1 MARSFAQ
8 LPGYEIITRIGK
20 GAGAV
25 IYQARAR
32 TSREIVAVKH
42 VVRHGP
48 DDDRFL
54 AQAELEHEVAS
65 KFDSPY
71 LRKCLE
77 LVRIRRWLKTAELFL
92 IMEYFEGETL
102 ENRLATDRKKVTIPD
117 LVDIFV
123 RVAEGLLALHR
134 VGYAHAD
141 IKPNNVLLNESGQI
155 KIIDFGQS
163 CPLGH
168 RKERVQGTP
177 DYMAPEQ
184 VLRHPIDQRT
194 DVFNLGATMYWV
206 LTGKWFRTLMSSA
219 PAATKKIELESRVG
233 NDPPHIV
240 NPDIPLPL
248 SQLVSD
254 CCEMEPSS
262 RPREMSV
269 VLSRLDMVKMLLK
282 KRQAT

>member
-1 MARSFAQ
+1 MARTFAQ

-25 IYQARAR
+25 IYQARGRAGR
-32 TSREIVAVKH
+32 GLVAVKH

-48 DDDRFL
+48 DDDRFI

-65 KFDSPY
+65 RFESQY
-71 LRKCLE
+71 LRRSLE

-92 IMEYFEGETL
+92 ILEYFEGETL
-102 ENRLATDRKKVTIPD
+102 ENRLASNRQRLTIPD
-117 LVDIFV
+117 LVDVFLKI
-123 RVAEGLLALHR
+123 AEGLQALHR
-134 VGYAHAD
+134 LGFAHAD
-141 IKPNNVLLNESGQI
+141 IKPNNLLLNESGQI

-163 CPLGH
+163 CALGH

-184 VLRHPIDQRT
+184 VLRQPIDQRT

-233 NDPPHIV
+233 NQPPHAL
-240 NPDIPLPL
+240 NSEIPLPL
-248 SQLVSD
+248 SQLVCD
-254 CCEMEPSS
+254 CCETEPSA
-262 RPREMSV
+262 RPREMSLV
-269 VLSRLDMVKMLLK
+269 ISRLDMVKMLRK
-282 KRQAT
+282 KRPAT